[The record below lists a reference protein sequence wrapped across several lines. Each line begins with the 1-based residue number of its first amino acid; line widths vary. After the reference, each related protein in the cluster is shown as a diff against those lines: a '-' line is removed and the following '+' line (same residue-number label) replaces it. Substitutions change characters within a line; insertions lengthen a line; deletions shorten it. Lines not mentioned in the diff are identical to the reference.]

1 MLHSEHLRKADE
13 TYECR
18 HDGNGN
24 AVHIVITRTTAVI
37 FPTINDLIKQVYF
50 GEEVERFYCAKEF
63 LYDLY
68 ESDSYS
74 YHTLKEF
81 AERVN
86 S

>member
-1 MLHSEHLRKADE
+1 MLHNEHLRKANE

-24 AVHIVITRTTAVI
+24 AIHLLITRTTAVI
-37 FPTINDLIKQVYF
+37 FPTLDDLVKQVYL

-63 LYDLY
+63 LNDLY
-68 ESDSYS
+68 ESESYS
-74 YHTLKEF
+74 YYTLKEF
-81 AERVN
+81 IERVN